1 MPITTDEV
9 FKKYTD
15 EKTFSK
21 IVNFASVSEM
31 WEHSLK
37 EYADLNAVCYDGAHY
52 TYNQIEEDAASL
64 RAILKNSGAEKGE
77 RIGLFCTNSYEF
89 VKALIAITTSGYSAA
104 ILPPHLDDKSVF
116 GCSMILGLKRIVVQA
131 PLIEKTELAKS
142 KGIKIIAAEEKS
154 DQKIPSV
161 PVNGTDECLLMFTGG
176 TTGKSK
182 AAILNNEAV
191 MQGTVNGCYGY
202 KDVFNQKYIL
212 ALPLSHVFG
221 LIRNLT
227 TTLYTGSEI
236 LICKNNKD
244 MFKDIAM
251 FAPTIFVSVPGII
264 ELGLKLSNQMKKNMF
279 GPAMKYIIAGAA
291 NVSPYLIAECKK
303 LGISLLPGYGLT
315 ESANLVSGNPDS
327 IENPESVGFFFPNQE
342 YRIENGELWL
352 KGRNIFTGYANEPQE
367 NEIAFQDGWF
377 KTGDLVRV
385 DEKGYLYI
393 TGRIKE
399 IIVLPTGE
407 NISPAELEN
416 KFNELDFVQDSQVFE
431 DVDSSGNHYLSLEIL
446 PRPSELEKITDSD
459 KAAFMTKQLEEVN
472 SKLPSFQRV
481 SKIVI
486 RDTDFERTPSMKIK
500 RYKKCN

>member
-1 MPITTDEV
+1 MPVTTNEV

-21 IVNFASVSEM
+21 IVDYESVSEM
-31 WEHSLK
+31 WEHCLN
-37 EYADLNAVCYDGAHY
+37 EYSDLNAICYDGNHY
-52 TYNQIEEDAASL
+52 TYKKIEEDASSF
-64 RAILKNSGAEKGE
+64 RSVLKNAGAEKGE
-77 RIGLFCTNSYEF
+77 RIGLLCANSYDF
-89 VKALIAITTSGYSAA
+89 VKAFVAITTAGYSAA

-116 GCSMILGLKRIVVQA
+116 GCSMILGLKRIVAQA
-131 PLIEKTELAKS
+131 SLLEKTGIAS
-142 KGIKIIAAEEKS
+142 AKGIKIITTEENSTESLPPVKTDGKAEC
-154 DQKIPSV
+154 V
-161 PVNGTDECLLMFTGG
+161 LMFTGG

-182 AAILNNEAV
+182 AAILTNEAV

-227 TTLYTGSEI
+227 TSLYTGSE
-236 LICKNNKD
+236 LFICKNNKD
-244 MFKDIAM
+244 MFKDIGM
-251 FAPTIFVSVPGII
+251 FAPTVFVSVPGLI
-264 ELGLKLSNQMKKNMF
+264 ELGLKLSNQMKTNLF

-291 NVSPYLIAECKK
+291 TVSPYLITECKK

-327 IENPESVGFFFPNQE
+327 IDNPESVGFLFPNQE

-352 KGRNIFTGYANEPQE
+352 KGRNIFSGYASEPQE

-377 KTGDLVRV
+377 MTGDLVRI

-393 TGRIKE
+393 TGRTKE
-399 IIVLPTGE
+399 IIVLPSGE
-407 NISPAELEN
+407 NISPAELET

-431 DVDSSGNHYLSLEIL
+431 DVDANGNHFLALEIL
-446 PRPSELEKITDSD
+446 PRQSEVEKITADN
-459 KAAFMTKQLEEVN
+459 KIEFMTKKLEEIN
-472 SKLPSFQRV
+472 LNLPSFQRV
-481 SKIVI
+481 SRITV
-486 RDTDFERTPSMKIK
+486 RDSDFERTPSMKIK
-500 RYKKCN
+500 RYNKCN